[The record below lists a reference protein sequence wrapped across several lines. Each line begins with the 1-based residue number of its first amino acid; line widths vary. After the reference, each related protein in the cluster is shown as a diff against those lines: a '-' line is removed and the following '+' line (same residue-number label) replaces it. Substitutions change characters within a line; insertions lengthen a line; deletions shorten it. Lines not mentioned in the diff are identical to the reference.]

1 MIDEGKDLSG
11 RVIDAGLKVHR
22 ALGPGLLES
31 VYEQCFARE
40 LELRGIAFKRQVWL
54 PISYEG
60 VELAAG
66 YRVDLIV
73 AGLLIVEIKAVETL
87 SRLHQAQLLSYLR
100 LSGQHVGLLMN
111 FNVALFRDGLK
122 RMVI

>member
-40 LELRGIAFKRQVWL
+40 LELRGIAVKRQVWL

-100 LSGQHVGLLMN
+100 LSCLHVGLLMN
-111 FNVALFRDGLK
+111 FNVALFRDGLR

>member
-1 MIDEGKDLSG
+1 MTDYARELSG
-11 RVIDAGLKVHR
+11 QVVEAGLKVHR

-54 PISYEG
+54 PINYEG

-66 YRVDLIV
+66 YRLDLIV

-87 SRLHQAQLLSYLR
+87 SRLYQAQLLSYLR
-100 LSGQHVGLLMN
+100 LSGLHVGLLMN
-111 FNVALFRDGLK
+111 FNVPLFRDGLK

>member
-1 MIDEGKDLSG
+1 MTDEANELSG

-31 VYEQCFARE
+31 VYDQCFARE
-40 LELRGIAFKRQVWL
+40 LELRGIASKSRVWL
-54 PISYEG
+54 PINYEG

-66 YRVDLIV
+66 YRLDLIV

-87 SRLHQAQLLSYLR
+87 SRLHPAQLLSYLR
-100 LSGQHVGLLMN
+100 LSGLRVGLLMN
-111 FNVALFRDGLK
+111 FNVPLFRDGLK